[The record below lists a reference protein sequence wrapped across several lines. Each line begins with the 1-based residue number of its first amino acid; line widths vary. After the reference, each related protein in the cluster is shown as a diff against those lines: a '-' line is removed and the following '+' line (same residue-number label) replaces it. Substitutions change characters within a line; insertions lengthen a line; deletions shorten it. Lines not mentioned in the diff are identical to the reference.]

1 MWHGIYED
9 STGGDSMFKRK
20 IVTTDYD
27 KENLKPVIRASIC
40 NGEQVAGFKNI
51 HTGQWEEVMLIKNEE
66 DLETFKRMY
75 DLKEVAKE
83 Y

>member
-1 MWHGIYED
+1 
-9 STGGDSMFKRK
+9 MFKRK
-20 IVTTDYD
+20 IVKTDYD

-51 HTGQWEEVMLIKNEE
+51 HTGRFTEVMLIRN
-66 DLETFKRMY
+66 DR
-75 DLKEVAKE
+75 DLKEFLEKYDISEGKMTKE

>member
-51 HTGQWEEVMLIKNEE
+51 HTGEFKEEIFIRSFEE
-66 DLETFKRMY
+66 LEAFKQKY
-75 DLKEVAKE
+75 GIEEIPKE

>member
-1 MWHGIYED
+1 
-9 STGGDSMFKRK
+9 MFKRK
-20 IVTTDYD
+20 IVKTDND

-51 HTGQWEEVMLIKNEE
+51 HTGRFSEVMLIRN
-66 DLETFKRMY
+66 DR
-75 DLKEVAKE
+75 DLKEFLKKYDISEEEMTKE

>member
-1 MWHGIYED
+1 
-9 STGGDSMFKRK
+9 MFKRK
-20 IVTTDYD
+20 IVKTDYD

-51 HTGQWEEVMLIKNEE
+51 HTGRFSEVMLIRNNG
-66 DLETFKRMY
+66 
-75 DLKEVAKE
+75 DLKEFLEKYDISEEEMTKE

>member
-1 MWHGIYED
+1 
-9 STGGDSMFKRK
+9 MFGKRAVK
-20 IVTTDYD
+20 TDYD

-51 HTGQWEEVMLIKNEE
+51 HTGRFSEVMLIRNDK
-66 DLETFKRMY
+66 
-75 DLKEVAKE
+75 DLKEFLEKYDISEEEMTKE

>member
-1 MWHGIYED
+1 
-9 STGGDSMFKRK
+9 MFKRK

-40 NGEQVAGFKNI
+40 NGEHVAGFKNI
-51 HTGQWEEVMLIKNEE
+51 HTGRFSEVMLIRNNG
-66 DLETFKRMY
+66 
-75 DLKEVAKE
+75 DLKKFLEKYDISEEEMTKE

>member
-1 MWHGIYED
+1 
-9 STGGDSMFKRK
+9 MFKRK
-20 IVTTDYD
+20 IVKTDYD

-51 HTGQWEEVMLIKNEE
+51 HTGRFSEVMLIRN
-66 DLETFKRMY
+66 DR
-75 DLKEVAKE
+75 DLKEFLEKYDISEEEMTKE